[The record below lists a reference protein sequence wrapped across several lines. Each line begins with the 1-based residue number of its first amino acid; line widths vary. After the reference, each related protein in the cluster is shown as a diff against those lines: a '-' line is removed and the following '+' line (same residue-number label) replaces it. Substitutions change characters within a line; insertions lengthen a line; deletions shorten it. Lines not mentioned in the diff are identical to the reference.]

1 MSLYRNIRRSRRR
14 GKYAVRQLGKQI
26 NTFPNWSARMTPA
39 SGAGPISEV
48 NVYPDLEA
56 FNNALGIYIAFEV
69 KSTKGDR
76 VYVRNKLRRR
86 KDGTL
91 PHYSELVQV
100 RKLFES
106 MNVVGCYPRRW
117 AVLACKFK
125 KTWRFMILH
134 KWHLRLPFIGV
145 TKKTKKTFKTLKSLI
160 QYIENDTRVWFPLE
174 TDFVKLILERM
185 PKTEGFLKK
194 ELFA

>member
-26 NTFPNWSARMTPA
+26 NVLPNWFARMTPA

-91 PHYSELVQV
+91 PNPKELVQV

-134 KWHLRLPFIGV
+134 KWHLRLAYIGV
-145 TKKTKKTFKTLKSLI
+145 TKLTKRTFKSLRALI
-160 QYIENDTRVWFPLE
+160 QYVENDTRVWFPLKNA
-174 TDFVKLILERM
+174 FIKLVLEKAE
-185 PKTEGFLKK
+185 KTEALPLVK
-194 ELFA
+194 A